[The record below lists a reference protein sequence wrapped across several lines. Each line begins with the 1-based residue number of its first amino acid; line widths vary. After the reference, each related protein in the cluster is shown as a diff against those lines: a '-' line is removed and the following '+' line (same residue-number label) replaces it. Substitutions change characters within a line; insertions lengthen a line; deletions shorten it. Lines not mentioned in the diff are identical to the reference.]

1 MHQLALKQRRGR
13 TREWRR
19 GRGASKVAEMLEY
32 RTGSENGKPTY
43 SGSKK
48 CVMCGRSPALV
59 ASARQPAPG
68 LKQRG
73 RGAMNDLR
81 RHFHLEKSAYTRLV
95 RGEFVA
101 KFLVE
106 AGGRPDV

>member
-1 MHQLALKQRRGR
+1 
-13 TREWRR
+13 
-19 GRGASKVAEMLEY
+19 
-32 RTGSENGKPTY
+32 
-43 SGSKK
+43 
-48 CVMCGRSPALV
+48 MCGLSPALV
-59 ASARQPAPG
+59 ASARQPAPR